1 MFNVNCAERI
11 DYNHHT
17 NKKSKWP
24 RNREAPFYSVRDTG
38 ICLSLNVL
46 GQQDKDRRGSC
57 GVSIILCLSI
67 DLQPSKEDDK
77 GFVSSKEMKDE
88 EWTQATSLDSLHWL
102 IVKSL
107 AFSWTFGIGQFYITI
122 WNGSTG
128 FWIKQG
134 LGLLP
139 VDRMK
144 KVRAPWGRSFCFHFV
159 FIFSTPFKRKTT
171 LCYMAENSTEYSI
184 ESSFRFQPDF

>member
-11 DYNHHT
+11 DYKHHT

-24 RNREAPFYSVRDTG
+24 RNREAPVYSVRDTG

-46 GQQDKDRRGSC
+46 GQQHKDRRGSC

-88 EWTQATSLDSLHWL
+88 E
-102 IVKSL
+102 
-107 AFSWTFGIGQFYITI
+107 
-122 WNGSTG
+122 
-128 FWIKQG
+128 
-134 LGLLP
+134 
-139 VDRMK
+139 
-144 KVRAPWGRSFCFHFV
+144 
-159 FIFSTPFKRKTT
+159 
-171 LCYMAENSTEYSI
+171 
-184 ESSFRFQPDF
+184 